1 MKYFHLIEF
10 LHGKKIVYLIVIN
23 IIIICILFLFALLLT
38 ISFYLR
44 KEIYFKNIF
53 INILKVFIP
62 LFSISFFGQIFNG
75 LLSATKC
82 ENNFSFYDLNQ
93 KCNEGILFLIQE
105 ILSIISIICLLIIAL
120 FVSSIFYIPIIFKGK
135 KELRK
140 ISPIPEQILF
150 LNKII
155 IIILF
160 YTEDY
165 LSETKKSIN
174 QWLIIFILVI
184 LTGINA
190 YFSFIYKNSKNK
202 SLLLINNVMSLL
214 LFWGFCS
221 LLFGFL
227 KYIYFSN
234 TNYLF
239 LIGGILIII
248 YNIYYSNRYKK
259 AYWNNFDKIYASK
272 GKLHYIIKFIKVI
285 GKRNTIFSKKSASI
299 LHHYYQ

>member
-93 KCNEGILFLIQE
+93 KCNESILLIIQE
-105 ILSIISIICLLIIAL
+105 ILSIISIICLLIITF
-120 FVSSIFYIPIIFKGK
+120 FVSSIFYIPTIFKGK

-140 ISPIPEQILF
+140 IT
-150 LNKII
+150 N
-155 IIILF
+155 
-160 YTEDY
+160 
-165 LSETKKSIN
+165 
-174 QWLIIFILVI
+174 FI
-184 LTGINA
+184 
-190 YFSFIYKNSKNK
+190 S
-202 SLLLINNVMSLL
+202 
-214 LFWGFCS
+214 
-221 LLFGFL
+221 
-227 KYIYFSN
+227 
-234 TNYLF
+234 
-239 LIGGILIII
+239 
-248 YNIYYSNRYKK
+248 
-259 AYWNNFDKIYASK
+259 
-272 GKLHYIIKFIKVI
+272 
-285 GKRNTIFSKKSASI
+285 
-299 LHHYYQ
+299 

>member
-1 MKYFHLIEF
+1 MLI
-10 LHGKKIVYLIVIN
+10 I
-23 IIIICILFLFALLLT
+23 ALN
-38 ISFYLR
+38 LR
-44 KEIYFKNIF
+44 KEKYFKNIF

-140 ISPIPEQILF
+140 ISTIPEQILL

-155 IIILF
+155 IIFLF
-160 YTEDY
+160 YIEDY
-165 LSETKKSIN
+165 LNERKKSIN

-202 SLLLINNVMSLL
+202 SLSLINNVMSLL

-221 LLFGFL
+221 LLFGLIL
-227 KYIYFSN
+227 KYIYYSN
-234 TNYLF
+234 TNYYNPLNH
-239 LIGGILIII
+239 INIL
-248 YNIYYSNRYKK
+248 YVNNI
-259 AYWNNFDKIYASK
+259 
-272 GKLHYIIKFIKVI
+272 
-285 GKRNTIFSKKSASI
+285 
-299 LHHYYQ
+299 

>member
-1 MKYFHLIEF
+1 MLI
-10 LHGKKIVYLIVIN
+10 I
-23 IIIICILFLFALLLT
+23 ALN
-38 ISFYLR
+38 LR
-44 KEIYFKNIF
+44 KEKYFKNIF
-53 INILKVFIP
+53 INILKIFIA

-82 ENNFSFYDLNQ
+82 ENNFTFYDLNQ
-93 KCNEGILFLIQE
+93 KFNEGFLFLIK

-140 ISPIPEQILF
+140 ISTIPDQILL

-155 IIILF
+155 IIFLF

-165 LSETKKSIN
+165 LNERKKSIN

-202 SLLLINNVMSLL
+202 SLSLINNVMSLL

-221 LLFGFL
+221 LLFGLIL
-227 KYIYFSN
+227 KYIYYSN
-234 TNYLF
+234 TNYYNPLNH
-239 LIGGILIII
+239 INIL
-248 YNIYYSNRYKK
+248 YVNNI
-259 AYWNNFDKIYASK
+259 
-272 GKLHYIIKFIKVI
+272 
-285 GKRNTIFSKKSASI
+285 
-299 LHHYYQ
+299 